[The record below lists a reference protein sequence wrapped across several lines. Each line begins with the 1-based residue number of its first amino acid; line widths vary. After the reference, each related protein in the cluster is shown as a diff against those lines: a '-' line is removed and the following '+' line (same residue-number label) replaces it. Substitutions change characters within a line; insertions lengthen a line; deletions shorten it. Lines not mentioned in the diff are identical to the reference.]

1 MKYSL
6 ISRKKI
12 PFLLTHISTFIVFV
26 LVLTFVAYG
35 PVHAQSNPMD
45 SPPIGHSAAG
55 QYKSGETPG
64 DTPKKEDAKK
74 KSVRSNDKQKDKA
87 NGKGEPNIIER
98 DPRHPHEGSGP
109 DPFGRY

>member
-6 ISRKKI
+6 ISRKEI
-12 PFLLTHISTFIVFV
+12 PFLLTHISTSIVSV

-35 PVHAQSNPMD
+35 PVHAQGNPID

-55 QYKSGETPG
+55 QYKSGETP
-64 DTPKKEDAKK
+64 KKEDGKK